1 MGLPAE
7 REREGKTM
15 RSRETMAALEEKAD
29 RLEMKIAMLEDEVRR
44 LREHLPED
52 EDKRPKAE
60 SAKAAA
66 GRKTARK

>member
-15 RSRETMAALEEKAD
+15 RSRETMAALEEKTD

-44 LREHLPED
+44 LREQLPED
-52 EDKRPKAE
+52 EDKRPKA
-60 SAKAAA
+60 AA
-66 GRKTARK
+66 GRKNARK

>member
-7 REREGKTM
+7 RKREGKTM
-15 RSRETMAALEEKAD
+15 RSRETMAALEEKTD

-44 LREHLPED
+44 LREQLPED